1 MNQIILSHIDVT
13 FGIVKGVTID
23 RKSIKNDI
31 LTSVARQRRLGNNPA
46 QPAYHDYAVPFSQP
60 LQWFHD
66 YVRDHFKTEFKKSL
80 LPINTWGNTYA
91 SHENSL
97 NQPHINLLDL
107 KDSSDYILIYGIAV
121 ADKTCELI
129 IEYDD
134 NRRKNKTKHIPLKNN
149 KFVIFPS
156 TQKYYITQNKE
167 KKLNV
172 ILTTLYEYV

>member
-66 YVRDHFKTEFKKSL
+66 YVRDHFKTEFKSCK
-80 LPINTWGNTYA
+80 
-91 SHENSL
+91 
-97 NQPHINLLDL
+97 
-107 KDSSDYILIYGIAV
+107 
-121 ADKTCELI
+121 C
-129 IEYDD
+129 
-134 NRRKNKTKHIPLKNN
+134 
-149 KFVIFPS
+149 
-156 TQKYYITQNKE
+156 TQSPCGYPKRSVQGQ
-167 KKLNV
+167 V
-172 ILTTLYEYV
+172 